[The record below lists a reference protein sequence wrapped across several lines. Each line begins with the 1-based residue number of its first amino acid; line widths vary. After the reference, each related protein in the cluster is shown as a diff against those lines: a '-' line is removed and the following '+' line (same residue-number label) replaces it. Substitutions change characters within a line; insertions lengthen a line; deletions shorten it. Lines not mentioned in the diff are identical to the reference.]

1 MLYIGIDP
9 GLSGAIAAIN
19 DEGFLGVWDMPDGK
33 GYPEPYETWKL
44 IETIVGGNEFHIAI
58 EQTQTR
64 PGQGVNAAHRY
75 GIGFGVLLGITYSLE
90 PVSIRTIYPKVWQY
104 PTWSAWGGHMTED
117 DDTKKK
123 THQAMRRAWPT
134 PFVQAQLTTVNGR
147 LLDGRSDAL
156 GIATWC
162 REVNKKG

>member
-9 GLSGAIAAIN
+9 GLHGAIAAIN
-19 DEGFLGVWDMPDGK
+19 ATDVIGVWDMPAGK

-44 IETIVGGNEFHIAI
+44 IDSIVGDNEFHIAI

-64 PGQGVNAAHRY
+64 PGQGVVASHRY
-75 GIGFGVLLGITYSLE
+75 GIGFGVLMGIAYALE
-90 PVSIRTIYPKVWQY
+90 PKSIRTIYPKVWQY
-104 PTWSAWGGHMTED
+104 PTWSSWGGHMTED

-123 THQAMRRAWPT
+123 THQAMRRAWPSME
-134 PFVQAQLTTVNGR
+134 VQSMLVTVNGK
-147 LLDGRSDAL
+147 LIDGRSDAL

-162 REVNKKG
+162 REVNR